1 MNNKNTFPT
10 TKQKETDVFI
20 LAKFKDN
27 EFELDVSVSPLRQT
41 IWLTQDEIALLFGKS
56 RSTIT
61 EHINNIF
68 SEGEL
73 AEMTSVGNS
82 DRTNHRPAK
91 LYNLDV
97 VLAVGYRVKSERG
110 ILFRRWANE
119 VLKSYLLK
127 GYIVSTNRTL
137 VTNENY
143 INLINEVNSLK
154 NDVAEIKMFLN
165 SKFTNSFI
173 CYQGNYYDGFS
184 FVNTLI
190 CSATNRVI
198 IIDGYADRNVLDFF
212 IGSKKGIKKTILCQ
226 KAERIHA
233 DVLERFVKQYGE
245 ITIVEDKSYHD
256 RFLIID
262 DEIYILGT
270 SLNSLGNKTSTIT
283 KTNEYKIDDI
293 YKDI

>member
-41 IWLTQDEIALLFGKS
+41 IWLTQDEIALLLGKS

-119 VLKSYLLK
+119 VLKSYLL
-127 GYIVSTNRTL
+127 ICTL
-137 VTNENY
+137 
-143 INLINEVNSLK
+143 K
-154 NDVAEIKMFLN
+154 
-165 SKFTNSFI
+165 
-173 CYQGNYYDGFS
+173 
-184 FVNTLI
+184 
-190 CSATNRVI
+190 
-198 IIDGYADRNVLDFF
+198 
-212 IGSKKGIKKTILCQ
+212 
-226 KAERIHA
+226 
-233 DVLERFVKQYGE
+233 
-245 ITIVEDKSYHD
+245 
-256 RFLIID
+256 
-262 DEIYILGT
+262 
-270 SLNSLGNKTSTIT
+270 
-283 KTNEYKIDDI
+283 
-293 YKDI
+293 

>member
-1 MNNKNTFPT
+1 MYNKKTLPT
-10 TKQKETDVFI
+10 TKHKETDVFI

-127 GYIVSTNRTL
+127 GYKVSTNRTL

-154 NDVAEIKMFLN
+154 NDVAEIKMFLS
-165 SKFTNSFI
+165 SKFINSFI

-184 FVNTLI
+184 FVNALI
-190 CSATNRVI
+190 CSATARVI
-198 IIDGYADRNVLDFF
+198 IIDGYADRSVLDFF
-212 IGSKKGIKKTILCQ
+212 VGSKKGIKKTILCQ
-226 KAERIHA
+226 KAERVNA
-233 DVLERFVKQYGE
+233 DILERFTKQYGE

-283 KTNEYKIDDI
+283 KTNEYKI
-293 YKDI
+293 

>member
-119 VLKSYLLK
+119 VLKSYLL
-127 GYIVSTNRTL
+127 ICTL
-137 VTNENY
+137 
-143 INLINEVNSLK
+143 K
-154 NDVAEIKMFLN
+154 
-165 SKFTNSFI
+165 
-173 CYQGNYYDGFS
+173 
-184 FVNTLI
+184 
-190 CSATNRVI
+190 
-198 IIDGYADRNVLDFF
+198 
-212 IGSKKGIKKTILCQ
+212 
-226 KAERIHA
+226 
-233 DVLERFVKQYGE
+233 
-245 ITIVEDKSYHD
+245 
-256 RFLIID
+256 
-262 DEIYILGT
+262 
-270 SLNSLGNKTSTIT
+270 
-283 KTNEYKIDDI
+283 
-293 YKDI
+293 